1 MHDMCF
7 PEIHKKQKQRRAFTI
22 NNSTHRI
29 LTYIST
35 DQHQEED
42 ALLGLSSITD
52 FAVRGEEL
60 WKSTYNWHRERRWER
75 MSEKSYQVWLQ
86 AKGVQSWNSLAQLHP
101 FIHRHL
107 PFWVLLCTRRSY
119 REKGRHQPL
128 YLKII
133 YPANSFTSWLS
144 LTVNSFVQKVFY

>member
-60 WKSTYNWHRERRWER
+60 
-75 MSEKSYQVWLQ
+75 
-86 AKGVQSWNSLAQLHP
+86 
-101 FIHRHL
+101 
-107 PFWVLLCTRRSY
+107 
-119 REKGRHQPL
+119 
-128 YLKII
+128 
-133 YPANSFTSWLS
+133 
-144 LTVNSFVQKVFY
+144 